1 MNILKPQKMLFDNL
15 RNIEDLQNE
24 LVENDEIDNVEVKD
38 YLTNNLEAFDITFDK
53 AILNNVSIINSKFE
67 KTSFTDIE
75 FSNCNFSN
83 KITPSCFG
91 ELILNV
97 SPASS

>member
-38 YLTNNLEAFDITFDK
+38 YWQ
-53 AILNNVSIINSKFE
+53 II
-67 KTSFTDIE
+67 
-75 FSNCNFSN
+75 
-83 KITPSCFG
+83 
-91 ELILNV
+91 
-97 SPASS
+97 